1 MYDSGV
7 ITISRPDGLASDP
20 GAMPIDNYAEYY
32 QGYYEERTVGIT
44 RYWTAK
50 SAQDQID
57 QLVRIHRVGVVKTN
71 DLVRLSPFFDT
82 AEAGA
87 YKVVQIQQLNDDD
100 GLPVTDISLERV
112 NFDETE

>member
-7 ITISRPDGLASDP
+7 ITISTPDGLASDP
-20 GAMPIDNYAEYY
+20 GAMPVDSYAEYY
-32 QGYYEERTVGIT
+32 QGYYEERTVGIQ

-50 SAQDQID
+50 SFQDEISE
-57 QLVRIHRVGVVKTN
+57 LVRIHRLGTVKTN
-71 DLVRLSPFFDT
+71 DLVRLQPFYDT

-87 YKVVQIQQLNDDD
+87 YRVVQVQNLYDDD

-112 NFDETE
+112 NFDA